1 DDSFFDLGGHSLL
14 ATRLISRIRT
24 RLGVELPLRVLFEGP
39 TVVQLAERIEA
50 DGAAARVAVSPAAR
64 PAEVPLSFAQRR
76 LWFLNRFEGSATS
89 TYNLPITLRLTG
101 TLDRDALAAALHD
114 VVARHESLRTVFPE
128 GTDGTPFQRVLDVDR
143 ATVRLDVLP
152 VTAAELPARMAEA
165 AGCGFDLTDGLPL
178 RAWLFTLDDTTHV
191 LSVVLHHIAGDGW
204 SMAPL
209 ARDLEAAYV
218 ARIAGRAPRWEPLPV
233 QYADYALWQREL
245 LGDERD
251 PDSLLN
257 RQLAYWK
264 TQLSDLPDQLTLPTD
279 RQRPA
284 VASYRGDSVTFTLDA
299 ELHARLAD
307 LARKS
312 GASVFMVM
320 RAAFAA
326 LLSRLGAGTDIP
338 IGSPMAGRTDE
349 ALDDLVGFFVNTLV
363 LRTDLSGDPTFREL
377 LDRVR
382 ETDLAA
388 HAHQDVPFE
397 HLVEVLNPVR
407 SMAAHP
413 LFQVM
418 LAFQNVEEPQLRL
431 PGLTVAPEPAAA
443 PAARFD
449 LCVYLDESRTDTG
462 AEAGLAGVLEFAT
475 DLYEWDM
482 AEELVARFERVLR
495 GVVHD
500 PDRPVAALDVLAPEE
515 RRRIV
520 EEWNSTD
527 TPVRQAPLSVLFEAQ
542 VARTPDA
549 TAVVHGDIELT
560 YAELNARANRLARLL
575 VEQGAGPE
583 RLVALALPR
592 SVDQVVAVYATVK
605 AGAAYLPVDPEYP
618 ADRIAYMLDDA
629 RPVCILTA
637 ADTMDLLPCDLPVLV
652 LDDPGLRASL
662 ADRPAT
668 DLGDADRAAP
678 LELSHPAYV
687 IYTSGSTGR
696 PKGVL
701 IPHDAIV
708 NRLAWMQAKHP
719 QRAGDRVLQKT
730 PTGFDVSVWE
740 FFWALQVGATLVVAD
755 PGGHRDPA
763 YLVEVIRAQRV
774 TTLQFVPSMLAV
786 FLAEPTASTCTTLHT
801 VILGGEATSLEL
813 AEKFRETLDSGLFN
827 LYGPTE
833 ASIDVTR
840 WVVRHE
846 PGAPS
851 VPIGAPVWNT
861 RAYVLDE
868 RLRPVPAGVPGEL
881 YVSGVQLARGYVGR
895 PGLTADRFVANPYDP
910 AGRRM
915 YRTGDLVRW
924 RADGNIEFLGRTD
937 FQVKIRGFRVELGEV
952 ESAVAAH
959 PAVAQAVVTVHTGE
973 GHDPRLVAYVVPAA
987 GTTVEPADL
996 RQFVGAR
1003 LPEYMVPA
1011 AVVVLAALPVTVN
1024 GKLDRKALPVPDF
1037 SAAPHGRAPR
1047 TAHEDVLCGLFAEVL
1062 DLDRVGPEDSFFD
1075 LGGHSLLATRL
1086 VSRVRT
1092 VLGVELPL
1100 RALFEAPSVARLA
1113 RRLADADGARV
1124 VLTRRT
1130 STADLPLSFAQ
1141 QRLWFLNRL
1150 EGAEAATYNMPI
1162 ALRLTGALD
1171 RDALAAALGDVV
1183 ARHECLRTVF
1193 PEDPDGTPRQR
1204 IVDPADAGVELP
1216 LTRVTE
1222 AVLSEALA
1230 RETARGFD
1238 VTVELPLRAQLFAID
1253 DTTHVLFVV
1262 LHHIAGDGW
1271 SMAPLARDVAEAYEA
1286 RADGRAPEWEPLP
1299 VQYADYSIWQR
1310 ELLGDGS
1317 DPTSVL
1323 GRQVAYWTHHL
1334 SGIPEQLELPADRPR
1349 PAAATH
1355 RGAHVPVHFDA
1366 RLHQDLTTLARESGA
1381 SVFMVVQAAFAA
1393 LLSRLGAGTDIP
1405 IGSPVAGRTDEALDD
1420 LVGFF
1425 VNTLVLRTDVSGAPT
1440 FRELVERVRE
1450 ADLRAYAHQD
1460 VPFEHLVDV
1469 LNPVRSLSRHPLF
1482 QVMLAFQNTSP
1493 PRLELPGLV
1502 LASEPAE
1509 LEAVK
1514 FDLSV
1519 SLNESFDAN
1528 RRPDGITGEL
1538 TYCVDLFDRDTVDGI
1553 ARRFE
1558 RLLRAF
1564 VTDPER
1570 PVTSAELLSPRE
1582 RRLVLDEWSAG
1593 ADGEPLTGPC
1603 GDLAAGAT
1611 ALHLF
1616 AEQVE
1621 RVPDAMA
1628 VECGDDAL
1636 SYAELDARAEQLARV
1651 LVARGV
1657 GPERAVA
1664 VALPRSAEFV
1674 VAMVAV
1680 WKAGAVFL
1688 PVDEEYPARRIALM
1702 CQDMRPVC
1710 AVTTAGTTA
1719 PLPSGLA
1726 RVLVDEQIAD
1736 TAGTAD
1742 LGDTGSFG
1750 PRPQNAAYVVYTSG
1764 STGQPKGVV
1773 VEHRS
1778 LTAYLGWARAAH
1790 PEASGVVAWQSPVTF
1805 DMTVASVLLP
1815 LVSGGRA
1822 RVTDLLRTPEASDPA
1837 RRRQAPTF
1845 MKATPSH
1852 VPLLL
1857 TLPDEFSPTAE
1868 LVLGGEALAGSDVTE
1883 WRRRYPQVHV
1893 VNAYGP
1899 TETTVNVT
1907 EHRVSPGEALPPSG
1921 VPIGRPQ
1928 GGTRAFVLGG
1938 GLRPVPVGVVG
1949 ELYVAGAQL
1958 ARGYAARAAVTA
1970 ERFVA
1975 CPFTAGGERMYRTG
1989 DLVKWRMDGTLAYV
2003 GRADAQ
2009 IQLRGFRIE
2018 PGEIEAALTQDPDID
2033 HATVLLR
2040 EDQPG
2045 DKRLVGYAVP
2055 APGTAPSPD
2064 AVLKSL
2070 AGRIPDQMV
2079 PAAVVVLADLPLT
2092 AHGKLDVRA
2101 LPAPDLKGLRG
2112 GAGRAPRDGREE
2124 VLCAVFAEVLSVEKV
2139 DIDDGFFDLG
2149 GHSLLATR
2157 VVSRVRTVLGVELP
2171 LRALFEAPSVARL
2184 AEWLAEA
2191 GEARVPLAPMDRPA
2205 EVPLSFAQRRMWFL
2219 NRFEGAEAAT
2229 YNMPVALRLTGELDR
2244 EALAAALR
2252 DVVVRHESLRT
2263 VFPEGADGVPFQ
2275 KIRELHEI
2283 TDGEGAW
2290 LALDV
2295 TPVTEEHLQ
2304 DLVMEQVERG
2314 FDLTVDVPL
2323 RARLFTLAEDVYV
2336 LVVVLHHIA
2345 GDGWSMA
2352 PLARDV
2358 AEAYEARAEGR
2369 APEWEPLPVHYAD
2382 YALWQ
2387 RELLG
2392 DESESHSLLASQL
2405 AYWKR
2410 QLALL
2415 PDQLELPTDRPRPA
2429 VASFRGEVVA
2439 FEVAPEIHAG
2449 LAELARESG
2458 ASVFMVVRAAF
2469 AALLSRMGAGA
2480 DIPIGTPI
2488 AGRTDEALD
2497 DLVGFFVNT
2506 LVLRTD
2512 LSGDPTFRELV
2523 ERVRETDLAAYAH
2536 QDVPFEHL
2544 VEVLNPE
2551 RSMSRHPLFQV
2562 MLAFQNNEQAV
2573 LELPRLTL
2581 TGELAETASS
2591 KFDLLLRITEREA
2604 NAGGMDCLLEF
2615 STDLFDRGTVEGL
2628 VERFGRVLA
2637 GVVADVNVRVS
2648 GLEVLSDVERRELLE
2663 VRNATG
2669 VEVAWVSLPAGFEAQ
2684 VARTPEATAVVFEG
2698 VELSYAEVNA
2708 RANRLARLLV
2718 ERGAGPERVVALML
2732 PRSEWLP
2739 VALLA
2744 VVKSGAAYVP
2754 VDPAY
2759 PAERIDYMLQDADP
2773 VCVLGPEETLARLP
2787 DELSG
2792 RGVEVTGEAV
2802 SGYADA
2808 DLSDAERGGVPLRPE
2823 HPVYVMYT
2831 SGSTGRPKGVVFP
2844 AGAMVNLLAWHGEVL
2859 SGGVGKRTGQFAA
2872 LGFDAAAHEMFSAL
2886 WSGKTLVVPRD
2897 ETRRGAAELVRWF
2910 AQHEVGE
2917 LFAPMPM
2924 VEAVAEAAAELGLSL
2939 PELTDVAQA
2948 GEALALHGPVREFF
2962 ASVPGRRLHNYYGP
2976 TETHVVTALPL
2987 GGDPAEW
2994 PVLPSIGTPVANSR
3008 VYVLD
3013 EWLRPVPVGVA
3024 GELYLAGAQLARGYL
3039 NRPGLTAER
3048 FTVDPFAGPGER
3060 MYRSGDLARWRADGT
3075 VEFLGRADF
3084 QVKIR
3089 GFRVELGEVEA
3100 VVASHP
3106 DVAQVVVVAREDQPG
3121 GKRLVA
3127 YVVPSNTDSTEQVR
3141 DTELVNREMRRYV
3154 GERLPEFMVPAA
3166 VVVLD
3171 ALPLTANGKL
3181 DRRALPAPDYATV
3194 AAFRAPR
3201 TERER
3206 ALCEIFTE
3214 VLGVERVGIDDSFF
3228 ELGGH
3233 SLLATRLV
3241 SRIRTRLGAEL
3252 PLRAVFEAPNVAT
3265 LTEQLGTAQK
3275 SQRPALRRMPRPKE
3289 N

>member
-1 DDSFFDLGGHSLL
+1 VEFLGRADFQVKIRGFRVELGEVEAVIASHPAVAQVAVIAREDQPGGKRLIAYVTPRQGETADPTDLRRFLSNSLPDFMVPAAVVVLDALPLTANGKLDRRALPAPDYATATAFRAPRTAREHALCEIFAEVLGVEKVGIDDSFFDLGGHSLL
-14 ATRLISRIRT
+14 ATRLISRIRI
-24 RLGVELPLRVLFEGP
+24 RLGAELPLRALFEGP
-39 TVVQLAERIEA
+39 TVVQLAERVEA
-50 DGAAARVAVSPAAR
+50 DGAAARVAVLPASR
-64 PAEVPLSFAQRR
+64 PAEIPLSFAQRR
-76 LWFLNRFEGSATS
+76 LWFLNRFEGSASS

-101 TLDRDALAAALHD
+101 TVDRDALAAALHD

-128 GTDGTPFQRVLDVDR
+128 SPDGTPFQRILHSEEIS
-143 ATVRLDVLP
+143 VRLDVLP
-152 VTAAELPARMAEA
+152 VTADELPARIAEA
-165 AGCGFDLTDGLPL
+165 AGCGFDLTEGLPL
-178 RAWLFTLDDTTHV
+178 RAWLFTLDDTTQV

-209 ARDLEAAYV
+209 ARDLEAAYTS
-218 ARIAGRAPRWEPLPV
+218 RTAGRAPEWNPLPV
-233 QYADYALWQREL
+233 QYADYALWQRDL
-245 LGDERD
+245 LGDEND
-251 PDSLLN
+251 PDSLLR
-257 RQLAYWK
+257 RQLTYWK
-264 TQLSDLPDQLTLPTD
+264 TQLNDLPDQLTLPTD
-279 RQRPA
+279 RPRPVA
-284 VASYRGDSVTFTLDA
+284 ASYRGDSVSFTVDA
-299 ELHARLAD
+299 ELHARLAE
-307 LARKS
+307 LARES
-312 GASVFMVM
+312 GASVFMVV
-320 RAAFAA
+320 RAALAS

-363 LRTDLSGDPTFREL
+363 LRTDLSGAPTFREL
-377 LDRVR
+377 LHRVR

-431 PGLTVAPEPAAA
+431 PGLIISPEPSAA

-462 AEAGLAGVLEFAT
+462 EEGGLAGVLEFAT
-475 DLYEWDM
+475 DLYDRDT
-482 AEELVARFERVLR
+482 AEELVARFDRVLR
-495 GVVHD
+495 GVVRD
-500 PDRPVAALDVLAPEE
+500 PDLPVAALDILAPQE
-515 RRRIV
+515 RQRIV

-527 TPVRQAPLSVLFEAQ
+527 TPVRQAPLPVLFEAQ
-542 VARTPDA
+542 VALTPDA
-549 TAVVHGDIELT
+549 TAVVHGDVELT

-629 RPVCILTA
+629 RPVCVLTST
-637 ADTMDLLPCDLPVLV
+637 DTVDQLPSGLPALV
-652 LDDPGLRASL
+652 LDDPGFRESL
-662 ADRPAT
+662 ASRPAT
-668 DLGDADRAAP
+668 DLSNADRTAP
-678 LELSHPAYV
+678 LGLSHPAYV

-701 IPHDAIV
+701 ITHDAIV

-719 QRAGDRVLQKT
+719 QRAGDRILQKT

-763 YLVEVIRAQRV
+763 YLVNVIRAQRV

-846 PGAPS
+846 PGALS

-861 RAYVLDE
+861 RVYVLDE
-868 RLRPVPAGVPGEL
+868 RLRPVPANVPGEL
-881 YVSGVQLARGYVGR
+881 YLSGVQLARGYVGR

-910 AGRRM
+910 DGRRM

-959 PAVAQAVVTVHTGE
+959 PAVTQAVVTVSTGR
-973 GHDPRLVAYVVPAA
+973 GRDPRLIAYVVPAA

-1011 AVVVLAALPVTVN
+1011 AIVVLAALPVTVN

-1113 RRLADADGARV
+1113 RRLAEADGART
-1124 VLTRRT
+1124 VLTRRNR
-1130 STADLPLSFAQ
+1130 TADLPLSFAQ

-1183 ARHECLRTVF
+1183 TRHESLRTVF

-1204 IVDPADAGVELP
+1204 IIDPADADVQLP
-1216 LTRVTE
+1216 LTRITE
-1222 AVLSEALA
+1222 ALLPEALA

-1238 VTVELPLRAQLFAID
+1238 VTTELPLRAALFTLN
-1253 DTTHVLFVV
+1253 DTAHVLFVV

-1286 RADGRAPEWEPLP
+1286 RAASHAPEWEPLP

-1323 GRQVAYWTHHL
+1323 GRQVAYWKHHL

-1349 PAAATH
+1349 PASATH
-1355 RGAHVPVHFDA
+1355 HGAHVPIHFDA
-1366 RLHQDLTTLARESGA
+1366 RLHQDLTAFARETGA

-1440 FRELVERVRE
+1440 FRELVGRVRE
-1450 ADLRAYAHQD
+1450 TDLRAYAHQD

-1519 SLNESFDAN
+1519 SLNETFDAN
-1528 RRPDGITGEL
+1528 RRPDGIIGEL
-1538 TYCVDLFDRDTVDGI
+1538 TYSVALFGHDTADSI

-1558 RLLRAF
+1558 RLLRAC

-1582 RRLVLDEWSAG
+1582 RRLVLDDWSAG
-1593 ADGEPLTGPC
+1593 AGGGSLTGRRS
-1603 GDLAAGAT
+1603 DLAATAT
-1611 ALHLF
+1611 ALDLF
-1616 AEQVE
+1616 AEQVT
-1621 RVPDAMA
+1621 RVPHAVA

-1636 SYAELDARAEQLARV
+1636 SYAELDARAERLARV
-1651 LVARGV
+1651 LVTRGA
-1657 GPERAVA
+1657 GPERAVV

-1688 PVDEEYPARRIALM
+1688 PVDEEYPAQRVALM
-1702 CQDMRPVC
+1702 CQDTQPVC
-1710 AVTTAGTTA
+1710 AVTTARTTA
-1719 PLPSGLA
+1719 SLPGGLP
-1726 RVLVDEQIAD
+1726 RVLVDAR
-1736 TAGTAD
+1736 TAD
-1742 LGDTGSFG
+1742 AAGLGDAITFG
-1750 PRPQNAAYVVYTSG
+1750 PRPHNAAYVVYTSG
-1764 STGQPKGVV
+1764 STGRPKGVV

-1778 LTAYLGWARAAH
+1778 LKAYLDWARAAH
-1790 PEASGVVAWQSPVTF
+1790 PDASGVTAWQSPVTF

-1822 RVTDLLRTPEASDPA
+1822 RVTDLLRTPEAPELVW
-1837 RRRQAPTF
+1837 RRQAPTF

-1857 TLPDEFSPTAE
+1857 TLPGEFSPTAE
-1868 LVLGGEALAGSDVTE
+1868 LVLGGETLAGSDVKE
-1883 WRRRYPQVHV
+1883 WRRRNPQAHV

-1899 TETTVNVT
+1899 TEVTVNVT
-1907 EHRVSPGEALPPSG
+1907 EHHIGPGETLPPSG

-1928 GGTRAFVLGG
+1928 GGNRVFVLDS
-1938 GLRPVPVGVVG
+1938 GLSPLPVGVAG
-1949 ELYVAGAQL
+1949 ELYVAGPQV
-1958 ARGYAARAAVTA
+1958 ARGYAARAAATA

-1975 CPFTAGGERMYRTG
+1975 CPLTAEGERMYRTG
-1989 DLVKWRMDGTLAYV
+1989 DLVKWRTDGTLAYV

-2009 IQLRGFRIE
+2009 IQLRGFRVE

-2033 HATVLLR
+2033 RATVLLR

-2045 DKRLVGYAVP
+2045 DKRLVAYAV
-2055 APGTAPSPD
+2055 ATPGAAPSPD
-2064 AVLKSL
+2064 AVLQSL
-2070 AGRIPDQMV
+2070 AGRLPSHMI
-2079 PAAVVVLADLPLT
+2079 PAAIVFLAGLPLT

-2101 LPAPDLKGLRG
+2101 LPAPELTGSRD
-2112 GAGRAPRDGREE
+2112 GAGHAPRDAREE
-2124 VLCAVFAEVLSVEKV
+2124 VLCAVFAEVLGVERV
-2139 DIDDGFFDLG
+2139 GIDDGFFDLG

-2157 VVSRVRTVLGVELP
+2157 LVSRVRTVLGVELP
-2171 LRALFEAPSVARL
+2171 LRALFEAPTVARL
-2184 AEWLAEA
+2184 AEWLTEA
-2191 GEARVPLAPMDRPA
+2191 DDARAPLAPTDRPA
-2205 EVPLSFAQRRMWFL
+2205 KVPLSFAQRRMWFL

-2229 YNMPVALRLTGELDR
+2229 YNMPIALRLTGDLDHK
-2244 EALAAALR
+2244 ALAAALQ
-2252 DVVVRHESLRT
+2252 DVVLRHESLRT
-2263 VFPEGADGVPFQ
+2263 VFPEDADGVPFQ
-2275 KIRELHEI
+2275 MVRELHEI
-2283 TDGEGAW
+2283 TDNEGRW
-2290 LALDV
+2290 PALDV
-2295 TPVTEEHLQ
+2295 TPATEEHLP
-2304 DLVMEQVERG
+2304 DLVMEQVQRG
-2314 FDLTVDVPL
+2314 FDLAHDVPL
-2323 RARLFTLAEDVYV
+2323 RARLFTVADDVHV
-2336 LVVVLHHIA
+2336 LVVVMHHIA
-2345 GDGWSMA
+2345 GDGWSMV

-2358 AEAYEARAEGR
+2358 ALAYEARAAGR
-2369 APEWEPLPVHYAD
+2369 APEWEPLPVQYAD

-2387 RELLG
+2387 QDVLG
-2392 DESESHSLLASQL
+2392 DESDPDSLLT
-2405 AYWKR
+2405 R
-2410 QLALL
+2410 QL
-2415 PDQLELPTDRPRPA
+2415 T
-2429 VASFRGEVVA
+2429 
-2439 FEVAPEIHAG
+2439 
-2449 LAELARESG
+2449 
-2458 ASVFMVVRAAF
+2458 
-2469 AALLSRMGAGA
+2469 
-2480 DIPIGTPI
+2480 
-2488 AGRTDEALD
+2488 
-2497 DLVGFFVNT
+2497 
-2506 LVLRTD
+2506 
-2512 LSGDPTFRELV
+2512 
-2523 ERVRETDLAAYAH
+2523 Y
-2536 QDVPFEHL
+2536 
-2544 VEVLNPE
+2544 
-2551 RSMSRHPLFQV
+2551 
-2562 MLAFQNNEQAV
+2562 
-2573 LELPRLTL
+2573 
-2581 TGELAETASS
+2581 
-2591 KFDLLLRITEREA
+2591 
-2604 NAGGMDCLLEF
+2604 
-2615 STDLFDRGTVEGL
+2615 
-2628 VERFGRVLA
+2628 
-2637 GVVADVNVRVS
+2637 
-2648 GLEVLSDVERRELLE
+2648 
-2663 VRNATG
+2663 
-2669 VEVAWVSLPAGFEAQ
+2669 
-2684 VARTPEATAVVFEG
+2684 
-2698 VELSYAEVNA
+2698 
-2708 RANRLARLLV
+2708 
-2718 ERGAGPERVVALML
+2718 
-2732 PRSEWLP
+2732 
-2739 VALLA
+2739 
-2744 VVKSGAAYVP
+2744 
-2754 VDPAY
+2754 
-2759 PAERIDYMLQDADP
+2759 
-2773 VCVLGPEETLARLP
+2773 
-2787 DELSG
+2787 
-2792 RGVEVTGEAV
+2792 
-2802 SGYADA
+2802 
-2808 DLSDAERGGVPLRPE
+2808 
-2823 HPVYVMYT
+2823 
-2831 SGSTGRPKGVVFP
+2831 
-2844 AGAMVNLLAWHGEVL
+2844 
-2859 SGGVGKRTGQFAA
+2859 
-2872 LGFDAAAHEMFSAL
+2872 
-2886 WSGKTLVVPRD
+2886 
-2897 ETRRGAAELVRWF
+2897 
-2910 AQHEVGE
+2910 
-2917 LFAPMPM
+2917 
-2924 VEAVAEAAAELGLSL
+2924 
-2939 PELTDVAQA
+2939 
-2948 GEALALHGPVREFF
+2948 
-2962 ASVPGRRLHNYYGP
+2962 
-2976 TETHVVTALPL
+2976 
-2987 GGDPAEW
+2987 
-2994 PVLPSIGTPVANSR
+2994 
-3008 VYVLD
+3008 
-3013 EWLRPVPVGVA
+3013 
-3024 GELYLAGAQLARGYL
+3024 
-3039 NRPGLTAER
+3039 
-3048 FTVDPFAGPGER
+3048 
-3060 MYRSGDLARWRADGT
+3060 
-3075 VEFLGRADF
+3075 
-3084 QVKIR
+3084 
-3089 GFRVELGEVEA
+3089 
-3100 VVASHP
+3100 
-3106 DVAQVVVVAREDQPG
+3106 
-3121 GKRLVA
+3121 
-3127 YVVPSNTDSTEQVR
+3127 
-3141 DTELVNREMRRYV
+3141 
-3154 GERLPEFMVPAA
+3154 
-3166 VVVLD
+3166 
-3171 ALPLTANGKL
+3171 
-3181 DRRALPAPDYATV
+3181 
-3194 AAFRAPR
+3194 
-3201 TERER
+3201 
-3206 ALCEIFTE
+3206 
-3214 VLGVERVGIDDSFF
+3214 
-3228 ELGGH
+3228 
-3233 SLLATRLV
+3233 
-3241 SRIRTRLGAEL
+3241 
-3252 PLRAVFEAPNVAT
+3252 
-3265 LTEQLGTAQK
+3265 
-3275 SQRPALRRMPRPKE
+3275 
-3289 N
+3289 

>member
-1 DDSFFDLGGHSLL
+1 FDLGGHSLL

-24 RLGVELPLRVLFEGP
+24 RLGVELSLRALFEGP
-39 TVVQLAERIEA
+39 TVVQLAERVEA
-50 DGAAARVAVSPAAR
+50 DGASARVAVSPADR

-128 GTDGTPFQRVLDVDR
+128 GPGGTPYQRILDADR
-143 ATVRLDVLP
+143 VAVRLDAVA
-152 VTAAELPARMAEA
+152 VTAAELPARVAEA
-165 AGCGFDLTDGLPL
+165 AGCGFDLTDELPL
-178 RAWLFTLDDTTHV
+178 RAWLFTLEDAMPGDAKPSGTEPDDTTHV

-209 ARDLEAAYV
+209 ARDLEAAYE
-218 ARIAGRAPRWEPLPV
+218 ARTAGRAPEWEPLPV
-233 QYADYALWQREL
+233 QYADYALWQRDL
-245 LGDERD
+245 LGDEGD
-251 PDSLLN
+251 PDSLLG
-257 RQLAYWK
+257 RQLDYWK
-264 TQLSDLPDQLTLPTD
+264 KQLDNLPDQLALLTD

-284 VASYRGDSVTFTLDA
+284 AASYCGDSVTFALDA
-299 ELHARLAD
+299 ELHGRLAG
-307 LARKS
+307 LARES
-312 GASVFMVM
+312 GASVFMVV
-320 RAAFAA
+320 RAAFAV

-363 LRTDLSGDPTFREL
+363 LRTDLSGAPTFHEL

-407 SMAAHP
+407 SLAAHP

-418 LAFQNVEEPQLRL
+418 LAFQNVEEPRLRL
-431 PGLTVAPEPAAA
+431 PGLTVVPEPAAA
-443 PAARFD
+443 AAARFD
-449 LCVYLDESRTDTG
+449 LCVYLDETRTDTG

-475 DLYEWDM
+475 DLYDRDT

-495 GVVHD
+495 GVVRD

-527 TPVRQAPLSVLFEAQ
+527 TPVRQEPLPALFEAQ

-549 TAVVHGDIELT
+549 TAVVHGDVELT

-575 VEQGAGPE
+575 VERGAGPE

-592 SVDQVVAVYATVK
+592 SVDQVVAVYAIVK

-629 RPVCILTA
+629 RPVCVLTS
-637 ADTMDLLPCDLPVLV
+637 ADTVDLLPGGLPALV
-652 LDDPGLRASL
+652 LDDPGLQAEL
-662 ADRPAT
+662 AERPAT

-678 LELSHPAYV
+678 LGLSHPAYV

-719 QRAGDRVLQKT
+719 QGAGDRILQKT

-740 FFWALQVGATLVVAD
+740 FFWSLQVGATLVVAD

-763 YLVEVIRAQRV
+763 YLVEVIRAHRV

-868 RLRPVPAGVPGEL
+868 LLRPVPAGVPGEL

-895 PGLTADRFVANPYDP
+895 PSLTADRFVANPYDP

-973 GHDPRLVAYVVPAA
+973 RRDPRLVAYVVPAA
-987 GTTVEPADL
+987 GTAVEPADL

-1037 SAAPHGRAPR
+1037 SAAPQGRAPR

-1062 DLDRVGPEDSFFD
+1062 DLDRVGPEDGFFD

-1113 RRLADADGARV
+1113 RRLADADGARA

-1130 STADLPLSFAQ
+1130 RTADLPLSFAQ
-1141 QRLWFLNRL
+1141 RRLWFLNRL

-1162 ALRLTGALD
+1162 ALRLTGDLD
-1171 RDALAAALGDVV
+1171 RDALAAALSDVV
-1183 ARHECLRTVF
+1183 ARHESLRTVF
-1193 PEDPDGTPRQR
+1193 PEGPEGTPRQR
-1204 IVDPADAGVELP
+1204 IVDPADARVELL

-1222 AVLSEALA
+1222 AVLAEALS

-1238 VTVELPLRAQLFAID
+1238 VTCELPLRAQLFTLT

-1286 RADGRAPEWEPLP
+1286 RADGRAPAWEPLP

-1323 GRQVAYWTHHL
+1323 GRQVAYWTRHL
-1334 SGIPEQLELPADRPR
+1334 SGLPEQLELPADRPR

-1366 RLHQDLTTLARESGA
+1366 RLHQDLTTLARETGA

-1425 VNTLVLRTDVSGAPT
+1425 VNTLVLRTDVSGTPT

-1450 ADLRAYAHQD
+1450 SDLRAYAHQD

-1469 LNPVRSLSRHPLF
+1469 LNPARSLSRHPLF

-1502 LASEPAE
+1502 LTGEPAE
-1509 LEAVK
+1509 LAAVK

-1519 SLNESFDAN
+1519 SLNESFDAH
-1528 RRPDGITGEL
+1528 RSPDGITGEL
-1538 TYCVDLFDRDTVDGI
+1538 TYSVDLFDRDTADGI

-1558 RLLRAF
+1558 RLMRAF

-1593 ADGEPLTGPC
+1593 ADGVSPARVQGGIPA
-1603 GDLAAGAT
+1603 DVT
-1611 ALHLF
+1611 ALDLF
-1616 AEQVE
+1616 AEQVAQ
-1621 RVPDAMA
+1621 VPDAVA
-1628 VECGDDAL
+1628 VECGDSAL
-1636 SYAELDARAEQLARV
+1636 SYAELDARAERLARV
-1651 LVARGV
+1651 LVARGA

-1664 VALPRSAEFV
+1664 VTLPRSAEFV

-1688 PVDEEYPARRIALM
+1688 PVDEEYPAPRIALM

-1710 AVTTAGTTA
+1710 AVTAAGTRA
-1719 PLPSGLA
+1719 ALPNGLA
-1726 RVLVDEQIAD
+1726 RVLVDERPAD
-1736 TAGTAD
+1736 AAD
-1742 LGDTGSFG
+1742 LGDTGGVG

-1764 STGQPKGVV
+1764 STGRPKGVV

-1778 LTAYLGWARAAH
+1778 LAAYLGWSRAAH

-1822 RVTDLLRTPEASDPA
+1822 RVTDLLRTPEALPRTAQVLPSASEAPA
-1837 RRRQAPTF
+1837 PASRHQPSSF

-1857 TLPDEFSPTAE
+1857 TLPDDLSPTAE
-1868 LVLGGEALAGSDVTE
+1868 LVLGGEALTGSDVTE
-1883 WRRRYPQVHV
+1883 WRRRHPQAHV

-1907 EHRVSPGEALPPSG
+1907 EHRVAPGETLPPAA

-1928 GGTRAFVLGG
+1928 GGTRTFVLDG

-1949 ELYVAGAQL
+1949 ELYVSGAQL
-1958 ARGYAARAAVTA
+1958 ARGYAERSAVTA

-1975 CPFTAGGERMYRTG
+1975 CPFTADGARMYRTG
-1989 DLVKWRMDGTLAYV
+1989 DLVKWRTDGSLAYV

-2033 HATVLLR
+2033 RATVLLR
-2040 EDQPG
+2040 DDQPG
-2045 DKRLVGYAVP
+2045 DKRLVAYAVP
-2055 APGTAPSPD
+2055 APGTAPAPD

-2070 AGRIPDQMV
+2070 TGRLPDHMV
-2079 PAAVVVLADLPLT
+2079 PAALVILADLPLT
-2092 AHGKLDVRA
+2092 AHGKLDARA
-2101 LPAPDLKGLRG
+2101 LPAPDLKGSRA

-2124 VLCAVFAEVLSVEKV
+2124 VLCAVFAEVLGV
-2139 DIDDGFFDLG
+2139 DRVGIDDSFFDLG

-2157 VVSRVRTVLGVELP
+2157 LVSRVRTVLGVELP

-2191 GEARVPLAPMDRPA
+2191 GDARAPLVHMDRPA

-2219 NRFEGAEAAT
+2219 NRFEGAETAT
-2229 YNMPVALRLTGELDR
+2229 YNMPVALRLTGDLDR
-2244 EALAAALR
+2244 GALVTAMH
-2252 DVVVRHESLRT
+2252 DVITRHESLRT
-2263 VFPEGADGVPFQ
+2263 VFPHGADGVPFQ
-2275 KIRELHEI
+2275 KVLALHEI
-2283 TDGEGAW
+2283 ADADDAW
-2290 LALDV
+2290 LSLEA
-2295 TPVTEEHLQ
+2295 TPATDEELP
-2304 DLVMEQVERG
+2304 DLVRKQVERG

-2323 RARLFTLAEDVYV
+2323 RARLFALAEDVHV

-2358 AEAYEARAEGR
+2358 ALAYEARTTGR
-2369 APEWEPLPVHYAD
+2369 APGWEPLPVQYAD

-2392 DESESHSLLASQL
+2392 DESAPDSLLS
-2405 AYWKR
+2405 R
-2410 QLALL
+2410 QLTYWRRQLGDL

-2429 VASFRGEVVA
+2429 VATFRGEEVA
-2439 FEVAPEIHAG
+2439 FEVAPEIHMG
-2449 LAELARESG
+2449 LAQLARESG

-2469 AALLSRMGAGA
+2469 AALLSRMGAGV

-2497 DLVGFFVNT
+2497 DLV
-2506 LVLRTD
+2506 
-2512 LSGDPTFRELV
+2512 
-2523 ERVRETDLAAYAH
+2523 
-2536 QDVPFEHL
+2536 
-2544 VEVLNPE
+2544 
-2551 RSMSRHPLFQV
+2551 
-2562 MLAFQNNEQAV
+2562 
-2573 LELPRLTL
+2573 
-2581 TGELAETASS
+2581 
-2591 KFDLLLRITEREA
+2591 
-2604 NAGGMDCLLEF
+2604 
-2615 STDLFDRGTVEGL
+2615 
-2628 VERFGRVLA
+2628 
-2637 GVVADVNVRVS
+2637 
-2648 GLEVLSDVERRELLE
+2648 
-2663 VRNATG
+2663 
-2669 VEVAWVSLPAGFEAQ
+2669 
-2684 VARTPEATAVVFEG
+2684 
-2698 VELSYAEVNA
+2698 
-2708 RANRLARLLV
+2708 
-2718 ERGAGPERVVALML
+2718 
-2732 PRSEWLP
+2732 
-2739 VALLA
+2739 
-2744 VVKSGAAYVP
+2744 
-2754 VDPAY
+2754 
-2759 PAERIDYMLQDADP
+2759 
-2773 VCVLGPEETLARLP
+2773 
-2787 DELSG
+2787 
-2792 RGVEVTGEAV
+2792 
-2802 SGYADA
+2802 
-2808 DLSDAERGGVPLRPE
+2808 
-2823 HPVYVMYT
+2823 
-2831 SGSTGRPKGVVFP
+2831 
-2844 AGAMVNLLAWHGEVL
+2844 
-2859 SGGVGKRTGQFAA
+2859 
-2872 LGFDAAAHEMFSAL
+2872 
-2886 WSGKTLVVPRD
+2886 
-2897 ETRRGAAELVRWF
+2897 
-2910 AQHEVGE
+2910 
-2917 LFAPMPM
+2917 
-2924 VEAVAEAAAELGLSL
+2924 
-2939 PELTDVAQA
+2939 
-2948 GEALALHGPVREFF
+2948 
-2962 ASVPGRRLHNYYGP
+2962 
-2976 TETHVVTALPL
+2976 
-2987 GGDPAEW
+2987 
-2994 PVLPSIGTPVANSR
+2994 
-3008 VYVLD
+3008 
-3013 EWLRPVPVGVA
+3013 
-3024 GELYLAGAQLARGYL
+3024 
-3039 NRPGLTAER
+3039 
-3048 FTVDPFAGPGER
+3048 
-3060 MYRSGDLARWRADGT
+3060 
-3075 VEFLGRADF
+3075 
-3084 QVKIR
+3084 
-3089 GFRVELGEVEA
+3089 
-3100 VVASHP
+3100 
-3106 DVAQVVVVAREDQPG
+3106 
-3121 GKRLVA
+3121 
-3127 YVVPSNTDSTEQVR
+3127 
-3141 DTELVNREMRRYV
+3141 
-3154 GERLPEFMVPAA
+3154 
-3166 VVVLD
+3166 
-3171 ALPLTANGKL
+3171 
-3181 DRRALPAPDYATV
+3181 
-3194 AAFRAPR
+3194 
-3201 TERER
+3201 
-3206 ALCEIFTE
+3206 
-3214 VLGVERVGIDDSFF
+3214 
-3228 ELGGH
+3228 
-3233 SLLATRLV
+3233 
-3241 SRIRTRLGAEL
+3241 
-3252 PLRAVFEAPNVAT
+3252 
-3265 LTEQLGTAQK
+3265 
-3275 SQRPALRRMPRPKE
+3275 
-3289 N
+3289 

>member
-1 DDSFFDLGGHSLL
+1 SFFDLGGHSLL

-24 RLGVELPLRVLFEGP
+24 RLGVELPLRALFEGP
-39 TVVQLAERIEA
+39 TVVQLAEWVEA
-50 DGAAARVAVSPAAR
+50 DGALARVAVSPAAR

-101 TLDRDALAAALHD
+101 TLDRDALGAALHD

-128 GTDGTPFQRVLDVDR
+128 GPDGNPYQRVLDADR
-143 ATVRLDVLP
+143 ATVRLDVVP
-152 VTAAELPARMAEA
+152 VTAAELPARVAEA

-178 RAWLFTLDDTTHV
+178 RAWLFTLDDTTQV

-209 ARDLEAAYV
+209 ARDLEAAYE
-218 ARIAGRAPRWEPLPV
+218 ARTAGRAPEWSPLPV
-233 QYADYALWQREL
+233 QYADYALWQRRL
-245 LGDERD
+245 LGDEND
-251 PDSLLN
+251 PDSLLS

-264 TQLSDLPDQLTLPTD
+264 TQLDDLPDQLALPTD
-279 RQRPA
+279 RPRPA

-299 ELHARLAD
+299 ELHARLAE
-307 LARKS
+307 LARES
-312 GASVFMVM
+312 GASVFMVV

-363 LRTDLSGDPTFREL
+363 LRTDVSGAPTFREL
-377 LDRVR
+377 LYRVR

-418 LAFQNVEEPQLRL
+418 LAFQNVEEPRLRL
-431 PGLTVAPEPAAA
+431 RGLTVAAEPAAA

-462 AEAGLAGVLEFAT
+462 GEAGLAGVLEFAT
-475 DLYEWDM
+475 DLYDRGT
-482 AEELVARFERVLR
+482 AAELVARFERILR
-495 GVVHD
+495 GVVRD
-500 PDRPVAALDVLAPEE
+500 PDRPVAALDVLSPEE

-527 TPVRQAPLSVLFEAQ
+527 TPVRQAPLPVLFEAQ

-549 TAVVHGDIELT
+549 TAVVHGDVELT
-560 YAELNARANRLARLL
+560 YAELNARSNRLARLL
-575 VEQGAGPE
+575 VERGAGPE
-583 RLVALALPR
+583 TLVALALPR

-629 RPVCILTA
+629 RPVCVLTS
-637 ADTMDLLPCDLPVLV
+637 ADTMDLLPGDLPALV
-652 LDDPGLRASL
+652 LDDPGLQQAL
-662 ADRPAT
+662 ADRPDT

-678 LELSHPAYV
+678 LRLSHPAYV

-719 QRAGDRVLQKT
+719 QQAGDRILQKT

-755 PGGHRDPA
+755 PGGHRDPV

-840 WVVRHE
+840 WVVQHE
-846 PGAPS
+846 PGASS

-895 PGLTADRFVANPYDP
+895 PDLTADRFVANPYDP
-910 AGRRM
+910 TGRRM

-959 PAVAQAVVTVHTGE
+959 SAVAQAVVTVHSGE
-973 GHDPRLVAYVVPAA
+973 GRDLRLVAYVVPAA
-987 GTTVEPADL
+987 GSTVEPSDL

-1011 AVVVLAALPVTVN
+1011 AVVVLGALPVTVN

-1037 SAAPHGRAPR
+1037 SAAPHSRAPR

-1062 DLDRVGPEDSFFD
+1062 DLDRVGPEDNFFD

-1113 RRLADADGARV
+1113 RRLADADGARA

-1130 STADLPLSFAQ
+1130 LAADLPLSFAQ
-1141 QRLWFLNRL
+1141 RRMWFLNRL
-1150 EGAEAATYNMPI
+1150 EGPEAATYNMPI

-1171 RDALAAALGDVV
+1171 REALAAALGDVV
-1183 ARHECLRTVF
+1183 ARHESLRTVF
-1193 PEDPDGTPRQR
+1193 PEGPDGTPRQR
-1204 IVDPADAGVELP
+1204 IVDPADARVELP

-1238 VTVELPLRAQLFAID
+1238 VTRELPLRAKLFTLNEA
-1253 DTTHVLFVV
+1253 THVLFVV
-1262 LHHIAGDGW
+1262 MHHIAGDGW

-1299 VQYADYSIWQR
+1299 VQYADYAIWQR

-1334 SGIPEQLELPADRPR
+1334 SGLPEQLELPADRPR

-1366 RLHQDLTTLARESGA
+1366 RLHQDLTALARETGA

-1440 FRELVERVRE
+1440 FRELIERVRE
-1450 ADLRAYAHQD
+1450 SDLRAYAHQD

-1502 LASEPAE
+1502 LAGEPAE

-1528 RRPDGITGEL
+1528 RHPDGINGEL
-1538 TYCVDLFDRDTVDGI
+1538 TYSVDLFDHGTADSI

-1558 RLLRAF
+1558 RLLREF
-1564 VTDPER
+1564 VTNPQRE
-1570 PVTSAELLSPRE
+1570 VTAAELLSPRE

-1593 ADGEPLTGPC
+1593 AGGESLLSSC
-1603 GDLAAGAT
+1603 GESPADAT
-1611 ALHLF
+1611 ALDLF

-1621 RVPDAMA
+1621 RVPHAAA

-1636 SYAELDARAEQLARV
+1636 SYAELDARAERLARI
-1651 LVARGV
+1651 LVAQGA
-1657 GPERAVA
+1657 GAERAVA
-1664 VALPRSAEFV
+1664 VALPRSVEFV
-1674 VAMVAV
+1674 VAIVAV
-1680 WKAGAVFL
+1680 WKAGAAFL
-1688 PVDEEYPARRIALM
+1688 PVDEEYPARRVDLM

-1710 AVTTAGTTA
+1710 AVTTAVTTA
-1719 PLPSGLA
+1719 SLPSGLP
-1726 RVLVDEQIAD
+1726 RVLVDEP
-1736 TAGTAD
+1736 TAGP
-1742 LGDTGSFG
+1742 GDTDGVG
-1750 PRPQNAAYVVYTSG
+1750 PRPQNAAYIVYTSG
-1764 STGQPKGVV
+1764 STGRPKGVV

-1778 LTAYLGWARAAH
+1778 LSAYLKWARAAH

-1822 RVTDLLRTPEASDPA
+1822 RVTDLLRTPDYPDQTW
-1837 RRRQAPTF
+1837 RRQAPTF

-1857 TLPDEFSPTAE
+1857 TLPDEFSPTGE
-1868 LVLGGEALAGSDVTE
+1868 LVLGGEALAGSDVAE
-1883 WRRRYPQVHV
+1883 WRRRHPQAHV

-1907 EHRVSPGEALPPSG
+1907 EHRVGPGEALPPTG

-1928 GGTRAFVLGG
+1928 GGTRAFVLDGS
-1938 GLRPVPVGVVG
+1938 LRPVPVGVVG
-1949 ELYVAGAQL
+1949 ELYVAGRQL

-1975 CPFTAGGERMYRTG
+1975 SPFPPGGERMYRTG
-1989 DLVKWRMDGTLAYV
+1989 DLVKWRLDGTLAYV

-2018 PGEIEAALTQDPDID
+2018 PGEIEAALTQEPGIER
-2033 HATVLLR
+2033 ATVLLR

-2045 DKRLVGYAVP
+2045 DKRLVAYAVL
-2055 APGTAPSPD
+2055 APGTALAPD

-2070 AGRIPDQMV
+2070 AGRLPDHMV

-2101 LPAPDLKGLRG
+2101 LPAPDLKASRG

-2124 VLCAVFAEVLSVEKV
+2124 VLCVVFAEVLGVGKV
-2139 DIDDGFFDLG
+2139 GPEDNFFDLG

-2157 VVSRVRTVLGVELP
+2157 LVSRVRTVLGVELP

-2191 GEARVPLAPMDRPA
+2191 GDARAALVPNARPA

-2219 NRFEGAEAAT
+2219 NRFEGTGAAT
-2229 YNMPVALRLTGELDR
+2229 YNMPVALRLTGHLNR

-2275 KIRELHEI
+2275 QVRELHEI
-2283 TDGEGAW
+2283 ADGEGIW
-2290 LALDV
+2290 PSLDV
-2295 TPVTEEHLQ
+2295 AEATEEELP
-2304 DLVMEQVERG
+2304 DLVVAQVQRG
-2314 FDLTVDVPL
+2314 FDLKADIPL
-2323 RARLFTLAEDVYV
+2323 RARLFALAEDMHV

-2345 GDGWSMA
+2345 GDGWSMV

-2358 AEAYEARAEGR
+2358 AEAYEARTAGR
-2369 APEWEPLPVHYAD
+2369 APEWEPLPVQYAD
-2382 YALWQ
+2382 YAIWQ

-2392 DESESHSLLASQL
+2392 DESEPDSLLARQL
-2405 AYWKR
+2405 AYWKT
-2410 QLALL
+2410 QLDDL

-2429 VASFRGEVVA
+2429 VSSFQGEQVA
-2439 FEVAPEIHAG
+2439 FEVAPEVHAG
-2449 LAELARESG
+2449 LAELAGASG

-2469 AALLSRMGAGA
+2469 AVLLSRMGAGT

-2497 DLVGFFVNT
+2497 
-2506 LVLRTD
+2506 
-2512 LSGDPTFRELV
+2512 
-2523 ERVRETDLAAYAH
+2523 
-2536 QDVPFEHL
+2536 
-2544 VEVLNPE
+2544 
-2551 RSMSRHPLFQV
+2551 
-2562 MLAFQNNEQAV
+2562 
-2573 LELPRLTL
+2573 
-2581 TGELAETASS
+2581 
-2591 KFDLLLRITEREA
+2591 
-2604 NAGGMDCLLEF
+2604 
-2615 STDLFDRGTVEGL
+2615 
-2628 VERFGRVLA
+2628 
-2637 GVVADVNVRVS
+2637 
-2648 GLEVLSDVERRELLE
+2648 
-2663 VRNATG
+2663 
-2669 VEVAWVSLPAGFEAQ
+2669 
-2684 VARTPEATAVVFEG
+2684 
-2698 VELSYAEVNA
+2698 
-2708 RANRLARLLV
+2708 
-2718 ERGAGPERVVALML
+2718 
-2732 PRSEWLP
+2732 
-2739 VALLA
+2739 
-2744 VVKSGAAYVP
+2744 
-2754 VDPAY
+2754 
-2759 PAERIDYMLQDADP
+2759 
-2773 VCVLGPEETLARLP
+2773 
-2787 DELSG
+2787 
-2792 RGVEVTGEAV
+2792 
-2802 SGYADA
+2802 
-2808 DLSDAERGGVPLRPE
+2808 
-2823 HPVYVMYT
+2823 
-2831 SGSTGRPKGVVFP
+2831 
-2844 AGAMVNLLAWHGEVL
+2844 
-2859 SGGVGKRTGQFAA
+2859 
-2872 LGFDAAAHEMFSAL
+2872 
-2886 WSGKTLVVPRD
+2886 
-2897 ETRRGAAELVRWF
+2897 
-2910 AQHEVGE
+2910 
-2917 LFAPMPM
+2917 
-2924 VEAVAEAAAELGLSL
+2924 
-2939 PELTDVAQA
+2939 
-2948 GEALALHGPVREFF
+2948 
-2962 ASVPGRRLHNYYGP
+2962 
-2976 TETHVVTALPL
+2976 
-2987 GGDPAEW
+2987 
-2994 PVLPSIGTPVANSR
+2994 
-3008 VYVLD
+3008 
-3013 EWLRPVPVGVA
+3013 
-3024 GELYLAGAQLARGYL
+3024 
-3039 NRPGLTAER
+3039 
-3048 FTVDPFAGPGER
+3048 
-3060 MYRSGDLARWRADGT
+3060 
-3075 VEFLGRADF
+3075 
-3084 QVKIR
+3084 
-3089 GFRVELGEVEA
+3089 
-3100 VVASHP
+3100 
-3106 DVAQVVVVAREDQPG
+3106 
-3121 GKRLVA
+3121 
-3127 YVVPSNTDSTEQVR
+3127 
-3141 DTELVNREMRRYV
+3141 
-3154 GERLPEFMVPAA
+3154 
-3166 VVVLD
+3166 
-3171 ALPLTANGKL
+3171 
-3181 DRRALPAPDYATV
+3181 
-3194 AAFRAPR
+3194 
-3201 TERER
+3201 
-3206 ALCEIFTE
+3206 
-3214 VLGVERVGIDDSFF
+3214 
-3228 ELGGH
+3228 
-3233 SLLATRLV
+3233 
-3241 SRIRTRLGAEL
+3241 
-3252 PLRAVFEAPNVAT
+3252 
-3265 LTEQLGTAQK
+3265 
-3275 SQRPALRRMPRPKE
+3275 
-3289 N
+3289 

>member
-1 DDSFFDLGGHSLL
+1 RTEHERALCEIFAEVLGVEKVGIDDSFFDLGGHSLL

-24 RLGVELPLRVLFEGP
+24 RLGVEFPLRALFEGP
-39 TVVQLAERIEA
+39 TVVQLAERVEA
-50 DGAAARVAVSPAAR
+50 DGVAARVAVSAAAR

-101 TLDRDALAAALHD
+101 ALDRDALAAALRD

-128 GTDGTPFQRVLDVDR
+128 GPDGTPFQRVLDVDR
-143 ATVRLDVLP
+143 ATVPLDVLP
-152 VTAAELPARMAEA
+152 VTAAELPARMAGA

-178 RAWLFTLDDTTHV
+178 RVWLFALDDTTHV

-209 ARDLEAAYV
+209 ARDLEAAYE
-218 ARIAGRAPRWEPLPV
+218 ARSAGRAPQWEPLPV

-245 LGDERD
+245 LGDEND
-251 PDSLLN
+251 PDSLLS

-264 TQLSDLPDQLTLPTD
+264 TQLQDLPDQLALPSD

-307 LARKS
+307 LARES
-312 GASVFMVM
+312 GASVFMVV
-320 RAAFAA
+320 RAAFAV

-377 LDRVR
+377 LVRVR

-418 LAFQNVEEPQLRL
+418 LAFQNVEEPRLRL
-431 PGLTVAPEPAAA
+431 PGLTIAPEPAAA

-449 LCVYLDESRTDTG
+449 LCVYLDESRTDIG

-475 DLYEWDM
+475 DLYERDT

-520 EEWNSTD
+520 DEWNSTD
-527 TPVRQAPLSVLFEAQ
+527 TPVRQAPLPALFEAQ

-549 TAVVHGDIELT
+549 TAVVHGDVELT
-560 YAELNARANRLARLL
+560 YAELNSRANRLARLL
-575 VEQGAGPE
+575 VERGAGPE
-583 RLVALALPR
+583 GLVALALPR

-629 RPVCILTA
+629 RPVCVLTS
-637 ADTMDLLPCDLPVLV
+637 ADTVDLLPGGPPALV
-652 LDDPGLRASL
+652 LDDPDLRESL
-662 ADRPAT
+662 AGRPAT
-668 DLGDADRAAP
+668 DLGDADRTAP
-678 LELSHPAYV
+678 LGLSHPAYV

-719 QRAGDRVLQKT
+719 QRAGDRILQKT

-868 RLRPVPAGVPGEL
+868 RLRPVPTNVPGEL
-881 YVSGVQLARGYVGR
+881 YISGVQLARGYVSR

-952 ESAVAAH
+952 ESAVAVH
-959 PAVAQAVVTVHTGE
+959 PAVAQVVVTVHTVE
-973 GHDPRLVAYVVPAA
+973 GGDPRLVAYVVPAA
-987 GTTVEPADL
+987 GATVEPADL

-1086 VSRVRT
+1086 ISRVRT

-1100 RALFEAPSVARLA
+1100 RAMFEAPSVARLA
-1113 RRLADADGARV
+1113 RRLADADGART

-1130 STADLPLSFAQ
+1130 RTADLPLSFAQ

-1162 ALRLTGALD
+1162 ALRLTGSLD

-1193 PEDPDGTPRQR
+1193 PEGPDGIPRQR
-1204 IVDPADAGVELP
+1204 IVDPDDASVELP
-1216 LTRVTE
+1216 PTRVTE
-1222 AVLSEALA
+1222 AALSEALA
-1230 RETARGFD
+1230 EETARGFD
-1238 VTVELPLRAQLFAID
+1238 VTAELPLRAKLFMLN

-1271 SMAPLARDVAEAYEA
+1271 SMAPLARDVAQAYEA
-1286 RADGRAPEWEPLP
+1286 RAAGHAPEWEPLP

-1323 GRQVAYWTHHL
+1323 GRQVAYWKHHL

-1355 RGAHVPVHFDA
+1355 RGAHVSVHFDA
-1366 RLHQDLTTLARESGA
+1366 RLHQDLTALARETGA

-1450 ADLRAYAHQD
+1450 SDLRAYAHQD

-1502 LASEPAE
+1502 LAGEPVE

-1519 SLNESFDAN
+1519 SLNESFDAH

-1538 TYCVDLFDRDTVDGI
+1538 TYSMDLFDRDTAVGI

-1564 VTDPER
+1564 VTEPEC
-1570 PVTSAELLSPRE
+1570 PVISVELLSPRE

-1593 ADGEPLTGPC
+1593 ADVDSLAGPC

-1611 ALHLF
+1611 ALDLF
-1616 AEQVE
+1616 AEQVA
-1621 RVPDAMA
+1621 RVPDAVA
-1628 VECGDDAL
+1628 VECGDDVL
-1636 SYAELDARAEQLARV
+1636 SYAELDVRAEWLARA
-1651 LVARGV
+1651 LVTRGA

-1688 PVDEEYPARRIALM
+1688 PVDEDYPARRVALM
-1702 CQDMRPVC
+1702 CHDMRPVC

-1719 PLPSGLA
+1719 SLPSGLA
-1726 RVLVDEQIAD
+1726 RVLVDERTAD
-1736 TAGTAD
+1736 TADTADVAD
-1742 LGDTGSFG
+1742 LGDTGGFG
-1750 PRPQNAAYVVYTSG
+1750 RRPQNAAYVVYTSG
-1764 STGQPKGVV
+1764 STGRPKGVV

-1790 PEASGVVAWQSPVTF
+1790 PDASGVVAWQSPVTF

-1822 RVTDLLRTPEASDPA
+1822 RVTDLLRTPQASDPA
-1837 RRRQAPTF
+1837 LRRQAPTF

-1857 TLPDEFSPTAE
+1857 NLPDEFSPTAE
-1868 LVLGGEALAGSDVTE
+1868 LVLGGEALAGSDVTD
-1883 WRRRYPQVHV
+1883 WRRHHPQAHV

-1907 EHRVSPGEALPPSG
+1907 EHRVGPGEALPPSG
-1921 VPIGRPQ
+1921 VPIGRPR
-1928 GGTRAFVLGG
+1928 GGTRVFVLDGG
-1938 GLRPVPVGVVG
+1938 MRPVPVGVVG

-1975 CPFTAGGERMYRTG
+1975 CPFTTDGERMYRTG
-1989 DLVKWRMDGTLAYV
+1989 DLVRWRTDGTLAYV

-2033 HATVLLR
+2033 RATVLLR

-2045 DKRLVGYAVP
+2045 DKRLVAYVVP
-2055 APGTAPSPD
+2055 APGMAPSPD
-2064 AVLKSL
+2064 AVLKAL
-2070 AGRIPDQMV
+2070 TGRLPGHMV

-2101 LPAPDLKGLRG
+2101 LPVPGLKGSRG

-2124 VLCAVFAEVLSVEKV
+2124 VLCAVFAEVLGVERV
-2139 DIDDGFFDLG
+2139 GIDDGFFDLG

-2157 VVSRVRTVLGVELP
+2157 LVSRVRTLLGVELP
-2171 LRALFEAPSVARL
+2171 LRAMFEAPSVARL

-2191 GEARVPLAPMDRPA
+2191 GDARTPLAPMDRPA

-2229 YNMPVALRLTGELDR
+2229 YNMPVALRLTGDLDR

-2275 KIRELHEI
+2275 RIRELHEI
-2283 TDGEGAW
+2283 SDGEGAW
-2290 LALDV
+2290 PALDV
-2295 TPVTEEHLQ
+2295 TPATEEHLPG
-2304 DLVMEQVERG
+2304 LVMEQVERG
-2314 FDLTVDVPL
+2314 FDLTADVPL
-2323 RARLFTLAEDVYV
+2323 RTRLFALAEDVHV

-2358 AEAYEARAEGR
+2358 AEAYEARAAGH
-2369 APEWEPLPVHYAD
+2369 APEWQPLPVHYAD

-2392 DESESHSLLASQL
+2392 DESDPDSLLGRQL
-2405 AYWKR
+2405 TYWKR
-2410 QLALL
+2410 QMAGL
-2415 PDQLELPTDRPRPA
+2415 PEQLDLPTDRPRPA
-2429 VASFRGEVVA
+2429 VASFRGEEVA

-2458 ASVFMVVRAAF
+2458 ASVFMVVQAAF

-2512 LSGDPTFRELV
+2512 LSG
-2523 ERVRETDLAAYAH
+2523 
-2536 QDVPFEHL
+2536 
-2544 VEVLNPE
+2544 
-2551 RSMSRHPLFQV
+2551 
-2562 MLAFQNNEQAV
+2562 
-2573 LELPRLTL
+2573 
-2581 TGELAETASS
+2581 
-2591 KFDLLLRITEREA
+2591 
-2604 NAGGMDCLLEF
+2604 
-2615 STDLFDRGTVEGL
+2615 
-2628 VERFGRVLA
+2628 
-2637 GVVADVNVRVS
+2637 
-2648 GLEVLSDVERRELLE
+2648 
-2663 VRNATG
+2663 
-2669 VEVAWVSLPAGFEAQ
+2669 
-2684 VARTPEATAVVFEG
+2684 
-2698 VELSYAEVNA
+2698 
-2708 RANRLARLLV
+2708 
-2718 ERGAGPERVVALML
+2718 
-2732 PRSEWLP
+2732 
-2739 VALLA
+2739 
-2744 VVKSGAAYVP
+2744 
-2754 VDPAY
+2754 
-2759 PAERIDYMLQDADP
+2759 
-2773 VCVLGPEETLARLP
+2773 
-2787 DELSG
+2787 
-2792 RGVEVTGEAV
+2792 
-2802 SGYADA
+2802 
-2808 DLSDAERGGVPLRPE
+2808 
-2823 HPVYVMYT
+2823 
-2831 SGSTGRPKGVVFP
+2831 
-2844 AGAMVNLLAWHGEVL
+2844 
-2859 SGGVGKRTGQFAA
+2859 
-2872 LGFDAAAHEMFSAL
+2872 
-2886 WSGKTLVVPRD
+2886 
-2897 ETRRGAAELVRWF
+2897 
-2910 AQHEVGE
+2910 
-2917 LFAPMPM
+2917 
-2924 VEAVAEAAAELGLSL
+2924 
-2939 PELTDVAQA
+2939 
-2948 GEALALHGPVREFF
+2948 
-2962 ASVPGRRLHNYYGP
+2962 
-2976 TETHVVTALPL
+2976 
-2987 GGDPAEW
+2987 
-2994 PVLPSIGTPVANSR
+2994 
-3008 VYVLD
+3008 
-3013 EWLRPVPVGVA
+3013 
-3024 GELYLAGAQLARGYL
+3024 
-3039 NRPGLTAER
+3039 
-3048 FTVDPFAGPGER
+3048 
-3060 MYRSGDLARWRADGT
+3060 
-3075 VEFLGRADF
+3075 
-3084 QVKIR
+3084 
-3089 GFRVELGEVEA
+3089 
-3100 VVASHP
+3100 
-3106 DVAQVVVVAREDQPG
+3106 
-3121 GKRLVA
+3121 
-3127 YVVPSNTDSTEQVR
+3127 
-3141 DTELVNREMRRYV
+3141 
-3154 GERLPEFMVPAA
+3154 
-3166 VVVLD
+3166 
-3171 ALPLTANGKL
+3171 
-3181 DRRALPAPDYATV
+3181 
-3194 AAFRAPR
+3194 
-3201 TERER
+3201 
-3206 ALCEIFTE
+3206 
-3214 VLGVERVGIDDSFF
+3214 
-3228 ELGGH
+3228 
-3233 SLLATRLV
+3233 
-3241 SRIRTRLGAEL
+3241 
-3252 PLRAVFEAPNVAT
+3252 
-3265 LTEQLGTAQK
+3265 
-3275 SQRPALRRMPRPKE
+3275 
-3289 N
+3289 

>member
-1 DDSFFDLGGHSLL
+1 FDLGGHSLL

-24 RLGVELPLRVLFEGP
+24 RLGVELPLRALFEGP
-39 TVVQLAERIEA
+39 TVVQLAEWVEA
-50 DGAAARVAVSPAAR
+50 DGAVARVAVSPAAR

-101 TLDRDALAAALHD
+101 TLDRDALGAALHD

-128 GTDGTPFQRVLDVDR
+128 GPDGTPYQRVLDADR
-143 ATVRLDVLP
+143 ATVRLDVVP
-152 VTAAELPARMAEA
+152 VTAAELPARVAEA

-209 ARDLEAAYV
+209 ARDLEAAHE
-218 ARIAGRAPRWEPLPV
+218 ARTDGRAPEWEPLPV
-233 QYADYALWQREL
+233 QYADYAIWQREL
-245 LGDERD
+245 LGDEND
-251 PDSLLN
+251 PDSLLS

-264 TQLSDLPDQLTLPTD
+264 TQLDDLPDQLALPTD
-279 RQRPA
+279 RPRPA
-284 VASYRGDSVTFTLDA
+284 VASYHGDSVTFTLDS
-299 ELHARLAD
+299 ELHARLAE
-307 LARKS
+307 LARES
-312 GASVFMVM
+312 GASVFMVV

-418 LAFQNVEEPQLRL
+418 LAFQNVEEPRLRL
-431 PGLTVAPEPAAA
+431 PGLTVAAEPAAA

-475 DLYEWDM
+475 DLYDRDT

-495 GVVHD
+495 AVVRD
-500 PDRPVAALDVLAPEE
+500 PDRPVAALDVLSPEE

-520 EEWNSTD
+520 EEWNATD
-527 TPVRQAPLSVLFEAQ
+527 TPVRQAPLPVLFEAQ

-549 TAVVHGDIELT
+549 TAVVHGDVELT

-575 VEQGAGPE
+575 VERGAGPE

-629 RPVCILTA
+629 RPVCVLTS
-637 ADTMDLLPCDLPVLV
+637 ADTVDLLPGDLPALV
-652 LDDPGLRASL
+652 LDDPGLQESL
-662 ADRPAT
+662 ADRPDT

-719 QRAGDRVLQKT
+719 QRAGDRILQKT

-755 PGGHRDPA
+755 PGGHRDPV

-813 AEKFRETLDSGLFN
+813 AEKFRETLHSGLFN

-895 PGLTADRFVANPYDP
+895 TGLTADRFVANPYDP
-910 AGRRM
+910 TGRRM

-952 ESAVAAH
+952 ESAAAAH
-959 PAVAQAVVTVHTGE
+959 PAVAQAVVTVHSGE
-973 GHDPRLVAYVVPAA
+973 GHDPWLVAYVVPAA
-987 GTTVEPADL
+987 GTTVEPSDL

-1062 DLDRVGPEDSFFD
+1062 GVERVGPEDNFFD

-1092 VLGVELPL
+1092 VLCVELPL
-1100 RALFEAPSVARLA
+1100 RALFEAPNVARLA
-1113 RRLADADGARV
+1113 RRLADADGARA

-1130 STADLPLSFAQ
+1130 RAADLPLSFAQ
-1141 QRLWFLNRL
+1141 RRMWFLNRL
-1150 EGAEAATYNMPI
+1150 EGPEAATYNMPI

-1171 RDALAAALGDVV
+1171 REALAAALGDVV
-1183 ARHECLRTVF
+1183 ARHESLRTVF
-1193 PEDPDGTPRQR
+1193 PEGPDGTPRQR
-1204 IVDPADAGVELP
+1204 IVDPADARVELP

-1238 VTVELPLRAQLFAID
+1238 VTRELPLRAQLFTLN

-1262 LHHIAGDGW
+1262 MHHIAGDGW

-1299 VQYADYSIWQR
+1299 VQYADYAIWQR

-1334 SGIPEQLELPADRPR
+1334 SGLPEQLELPADRPR

-1366 RLHQDLTTLARESGA
+1366 RLHQDLTALARETGA

-1440 FRELVERVRE
+1440 FRELIERVRE
-1450 ADLRAYAHQD
+1450 SDLRAYAHQD

-1502 LASEPAE
+1502 LAGEPAE

-1538 TYCVDLFDRDTVDGI
+1538 TYSVDLFDHDTADGI

-1558 RLLRAF
+1558 RLLREF
-1564 VTDPER
+1564 VTNPER
-1570 PVTSAELLSPRE
+1570 EVTAAELLSPRE

-1593 ADGEPLTGPC
+1593 AGGESPLRAC
-1603 GDLAAGAT
+1603 GESPADAT
-1611 ALHLF
+1611 ALDLF

-1621 RVPDAMA
+1621 RVPHAVA
-1628 VECGDDAL
+1628 VECGDHAL
-1636 SYAELDARAEQLARV
+1636 SYAELDARAERLART
-1651 LVARGV
+1651 LEAHGA
-1657 GPERAVA
+1657 GAERAVA
-1664 VALPRSAEFV
+1664 VALPRSVEFV

-1680 WKAGAVFL
+1680 WKAGAAFL
-1688 PVDEEYPARRIALM
+1688 PVDEDYPTRRVDLM
-1702 CQDMRPVC
+1702 CQDTRPVC
-1710 AVTTAGTTA
+1710 AVTTAATTA
-1719 PLPSGLA
+1719 SLPSSLA
-1726 RVLVDEQIAD
+1726 QVLVDEP
-1736 TAGTAD
+1736 TAG
-1742 LGDTGSFG
+1742 LGDTDGVG
-1750 PRPQNAAYVVYTSG
+1750 PRPENAAYIVYTSG
-1764 STGQPKGVV
+1764 STGRPKGVV

-1778 LTAYLGWARAAH
+1778 LTAYLKWARAAH
-1790 PEASGVVAWQSPVTF
+1790 PEATGVVAWQSPVTF

-1822 RVTDLLRTPEASDPA
+1822 RVTDLLRTPEHPDQA
-1837 RRRQAPTF
+1837 RRHQAPTF

-1857 TLPDEFSPTAE
+1857 TLPDEFSPTGE
-1868 LVLGGEALAGSDVTE
+1868 LVLGGEALAGSDVAE
-1883 WRRRYPQVHV
+1883 WRRRHPQAHV

-1907 EHRVSPGEALPPSG
+1907 EHRVGPGEALPPTG

-1928 GGTRAFVLGG
+1928 GGTRAFVLDG

-1949 ELYVAGAQL
+1949 EFYVAGTQL
-1958 ARGYAARAAVTA
+1958 ARGYAARAAITA

-1975 CPFTAGGERMYRTG
+1975 CPFTPGGERMYRTG
-1989 DLVKWRMDGTLAYV
+1989 DLVKWRTDGTLAYV

-2018 PGEIEAALTQDPDID
+2018 PGEIEAALTQEPGIER
-2033 HATVLLR
+2033 ATVLLR

-2045 DKRLVGYAVP
+2045 DKRLVAYAVL
-2055 APGTAPSPD
+2055 APGTAQAPD

-2070 AGRIPDQMV
+2070 AARLPDYMV

-2092 AHGKLDVRA
+2092 AHGKQDVRA
-2101 LPAPDLKGLRG
+2101 LPAPDLKGSRG

-2124 VLCAVFAEVLSVEKV
+2124 VLCAVFAEVLGVQRVGPE
-2139 DIDDGFFDLG
+2139 DNFFDLG

-2157 VVSRVRTVLGVELP
+2157 LVSRVRTVLGVELP

-2184 AEWLAEA
+2184 ADWLAEA
-2191 GEARVPLAPMDRPA
+2191 GDARAALVPMHRPA

-2229 YNMPVALRLTGELDR
+2229 YNMPVALRLTGDLDR

-2252 DVVVRHESLRT
+2252 DVVGRHESLRT

-2275 KIRELHEI
+2275 RVRELHEI
-2283 TDGEGAW
+2283 ADGEGIW
-2290 LALDV
+2290 PTLDV
-2295 TPVTEEHLQ
+2295 TEATEEELP
-2304 DLVMEQVERG
+2304 DLVVAQVERG
-2314 FDLTVDVPL
+2314 FDLTGEVPM
-2323 RARLFTLAEDVYV
+2323 RVRLFALAEDVHV
-2336 LVVVLHHIA
+2336 LVVVMHHIA
-2345 GDGWSMA
+2345 GDGWSMV

-2382 YALWQ
+2382 YSLWQ

-2392 DESESHSLLASQL
+2392 DESEPDSLLA
-2405 AYWKR
+2405 R
-2410 QLALL
+2410 QLMYWRQQLVDL

-2429 VASFRGEVVA
+2429 VASFHGEQVA
-2439 FEVAPEIHAG
+2439 FEVAPEVHAG

-2469 AALLSRMGAGA
+2469 AALLSRMGAGT

-2497 DLVGFFVNT
+2497 ELVGFFVNT

-2523 ERVRETDLAAYAH
+2523 ERVRETDLAA
-2536 QDVPFEHL
+2536 
-2544 VEVLNPE
+2544 
-2551 RSMSRHPLFQV
+2551 
-2562 MLAFQNNEQAV
+2562 
-2573 LELPRLTL
+2573 
-2581 TGELAETASS
+2581 
-2591 KFDLLLRITEREA
+2591 
-2604 NAGGMDCLLEF
+2604 
-2615 STDLFDRGTVEGL
+2615 
-2628 VERFGRVLA
+2628 
-2637 GVVADVNVRVS
+2637 
-2648 GLEVLSDVERRELLE
+2648 
-2663 VRNATG
+2663 
-2669 VEVAWVSLPAGFEAQ
+2669 
-2684 VARTPEATAVVFEG
+2684 
-2698 VELSYAEVNA
+2698 
-2708 RANRLARLLV
+2708 
-2718 ERGAGPERVVALML
+2718 
-2732 PRSEWLP
+2732 
-2739 VALLA
+2739 
-2744 VVKSGAAYVP
+2744 
-2754 VDPAY
+2754 
-2759 PAERIDYMLQDADP
+2759 
-2773 VCVLGPEETLARLP
+2773 
-2787 DELSG
+2787 
-2792 RGVEVTGEAV
+2792 
-2802 SGYADA
+2802 
-2808 DLSDAERGGVPLRPE
+2808 
-2823 HPVYVMYT
+2823 
-2831 SGSTGRPKGVVFP
+2831 
-2844 AGAMVNLLAWHGEVL
+2844 
-2859 SGGVGKRTGQFAA
+2859 
-2872 LGFDAAAHEMFSAL
+2872 
-2886 WSGKTLVVPRD
+2886 
-2897 ETRRGAAELVRWF
+2897 
-2910 AQHEVGE
+2910 
-2917 LFAPMPM
+2917 
-2924 VEAVAEAAAELGLSL
+2924 
-2939 PELTDVAQA
+2939 
-2948 GEALALHGPVREFF
+2948 
-2962 ASVPGRRLHNYYGP
+2962 
-2976 TETHVVTALPL
+2976 
-2987 GGDPAEW
+2987 
-2994 PVLPSIGTPVANSR
+2994 
-3008 VYVLD
+3008 
-3013 EWLRPVPVGVA
+3013 
-3024 GELYLAGAQLARGYL
+3024 
-3039 NRPGLTAER
+3039 
-3048 FTVDPFAGPGER
+3048 
-3060 MYRSGDLARWRADGT
+3060 
-3075 VEFLGRADF
+3075 
-3084 QVKIR
+3084 
-3089 GFRVELGEVEA
+3089 
-3100 VVASHP
+3100 
-3106 DVAQVVVVAREDQPG
+3106 
-3121 GKRLVA
+3121 
-3127 YVVPSNTDSTEQVR
+3127 
-3141 DTELVNREMRRYV
+3141 
-3154 GERLPEFMVPAA
+3154 
-3166 VVVLD
+3166 
-3171 ALPLTANGKL
+3171 
-3181 DRRALPAPDYATV
+3181 
-3194 AAFRAPR
+3194 
-3201 TERER
+3201 
-3206 ALCEIFTE
+3206 
-3214 VLGVERVGIDDSFF
+3214 
-3228 ELGGH
+3228 
-3233 SLLATRLV
+3233 
-3241 SRIRTRLGAEL
+3241 
-3252 PLRAVFEAPNVAT
+3252 
-3265 LTEQLGTAQK
+3265 
-3275 SQRPALRRMPRPKE
+3275 
-3289 N
+3289 

>member
-1 DDSFFDLGGHSLL
+1 
-14 ATRLISRIRT
+14 IRT
-24 RLGVELPLRVLFEGP
+24 RLGVELPLRALFEGP
-39 TVVQLAERIEA
+39 TVVQLAERVEVE
-50 DGAAARVAVSPAAR
+50 GAPTRVAVSPADR
-64 PAEVPLSFAQRR
+64 SAEVPLSFAQRR
-76 LWFLNRFEGSATS
+76 LWFLNRFEGSAAS

-128 GTDGTPFQRVLDVDR
+128 GPDGTPYQHILDADQ
-143 ATVRLDVLP
+143 ATVRLDVAV
-152 VTAAELPARMAEA
+152 VTAAELPVRVAEA
-165 AGCGFDLTDGLPL
+165 AGCSFDLSGELPL
-178 RAWLFTLDDTTHV
+178 RARLFMLEDVTTGDAELSGTQPDGAVHV

-209 ARDLEAAYV
+209 ARDLEAAYE
-218 ARIAGRAPRWEPLPV
+218 ARTAGRVPSWGPLPV
-233 QYADYALWQREL
+233 QYADYALWQRDL

-251 PDSLLN
+251 PESLLG
-257 RQLAYWK
+257 RQLAYW
-264 TQLSDLPDQLTLPTD
+264 TEQLNDLPDQLTLPTD

-284 VASYRGDSVTFTLDA
+284 VASFSGDSVAFTLDA
-299 ELHARLAD
+299 DLHGSLAG
-307 LARKS
+307 LARES
-312 GASVFMVM
+312 GASVFMVV

-326 LLSRLGAGTDIP
+326 LLCRLGAGTDIP
-338 IGSPMAGRTDE
+338 IGAPMAGRTDE

-363 LRTDLSGDPTFREL
+363 LRTDLSGAPTFREL

-418 LAFQNVEEPQLRL
+418 LAFQNVEEPRLRL

-475 DLYEWDM
+475 DLYDRAT

-495 GVVHD
+495 GVVRD
-500 PDRPVAALDVLAPEE
+500 PDQPVAALDVLTPEE

-527 TPVRQAPLSVLFEAQ
+527 TPVRQEPLPALFEAQ

-549 TAVVHGDIELT
+549 TAVVHGGVELT

-575 VEQGAGPE
+575 VERGAGPE
-583 RLVALALPR
+583 RLVALAVPR

-629 RPVCILTA
+629 RPVCVLTS
-637 ADTMDLLPCDLPVLV
+637 ADIVDLLPGGLPALV
-652 LDDPGLRASL
+652 LDDPGLRAEL
-662 ADRPAT
+662 AKRPAT
-668 DLGDADRAAP
+668 DLDDADRAAP
-678 LELSHPAYV
+678 LGLSHPAYV

-719 QRAGDRVLQKT
+719 QGAGDRILQKT

-763 YLVEVIRAQRV
+763 YLVEVIRAHRI

-851 VPIGAPVWNT
+851 VPIGTPVWNT

-868 RLRPVPAGVPGEL
+868 LLRPVPAGVPGEL

-959 PAVAQAVVTVHTGE
+959 AAVAQAVVTVHTGE
-973 GHDPRLVAYVVPAA
+973 GRDPRLVAYVVPAA
-987 GTTVEPADL
+987 GTSVEPADL

-1011 AVVVLAALPVTVN
+1011 VVVVLAALPVTVN

-1037 SAAPHGRAPR
+1037 SAAPRGRAPR

-1062 DLDRVGPEDSFFD
+1062 DLDRVGAEDSFFD

-1086 VSRVRT
+1086 VSRVRA

-1113 RRLADADGARV
+1113 RRLADADGARA

-1130 STADLPLSFAQ
+1130 RTADLPLSFAQ
-1141 QRLWFLNRL
+1141 RRLWFLNRL

-1171 RDALAAALGDVV
+1171 HDALAAALSDVV
-1183 ARHECLRTVF
+1183 ARHESLRTVF
-1193 PEDPDGTPRQR
+1193 PEGPDGTPRQQ
-1204 IVDPADAGVELP
+1204 IVDPADARVELP

-1222 AVLSEALA
+1222 AMLAEALS

-1238 VTVELPLRAQLFAID
+1238 VTCELPLRAQMFMLS

-1286 RADGRAPEWEPLP
+1286 RAHGRAPEWEPLP

-1317 DPTSVL
+1317 DPTSLL
-1323 GRQVAYWTHHL
+1323 GRQVAYWTRHL
-1334 SGIPEQLELPADRPR
+1334 SGLPEQLELPADRPR

-1366 RLHQDLTTLARESGA
+1366 RLHQDLTALARETGA

-1450 ADLRAYAHQD
+1450 SDLRAYANQD

-1493 PRLELPGLV
+1493 PRLGLPGLV
-1502 LASEPAE
+1502 LAGESAE

-1519 SLNESFDAN
+1519 SLNETFDDH
-1528 RRPDGITGEL
+1528 RLPDGITGEL
-1538 TYCVDLFDRDTVDGI
+1538 AYSVDLFDRDTVSGI

-1564 VTDPER
+1564 VTDPES
-1570 PVTSAELLSPRE
+1570 PVSSAELLSPRE
-1582 RRLVLDEWSAG
+1582 LRLVLDEWSAEANDASSARAGGDSSTG
-1593 ADGEPLTGPC
+1593 ADDVFPARARGGLP
-1603 GDLAAGAT
+1603 GDTT
-1611 ALHLF
+1611 ALDLF
-1616 AEQVE
+1616 AEQVA
-1621 RVPDAMA
+1621 RVPDAVA

-1636 SYAELDARAEQLARV
+1636 TYAELDARAERLARV
-1651 LVARGV
+1651 LVARNA
-1657 GPERAVA
+1657 GPERPVA
-1664 VALPRSAEFV
+1664 VALPRSADFV

-1688 PVDEEYPARRIALM
+1688 PVDEEYPAGRIALM

-1710 AVTTAGTTA
+1710 AVTEAGTTA
-1719 PLPSGLA
+1719 ALPNGLA
-1726 RVLVDEQIAD
+1726 RVLVDEQPAD
-1736 TAGTAD
+1736 AAGVR
-1742 LGDTGSFG
+1742 DTGGVG
-1750 PRPQNAAYVVYTSG
+1750 PRPRNAAYVVYTSG
-1764 STGQPKGVV
+1764 STGCPKGVV

-1778 LTAYLGWARAAH
+1778 LAAYLGWARAAH

-1822 RVTDLLRTPEASDPA
+1822 RVTDLLRTPEALPRTPQAPAPA
-1837 RRRQAPTF
+1837 RRHQAPTF

-1857 TLPDEFSPTAE
+1857 TLPDELSPTAE
-1868 LVLGGEALAGSDVTE
+1868 LVLGGEALTGSDVTE
-1883 WRRRYPQVHV
+1883 WRRRHPEAQV

-1907 EHRVSPGEALPPSG
+1907 EHRVAPGEAMPLAA
-1921 VPIGRPQ
+1921 VPIGRPR
-1928 GGTRAFVLGG
+1928 GGTRTFVLDG
-1938 GLRPVPVGVVG
+1938 GLRPVPAGVIG

-1958 ARGYAARAAVTA
+1958 ARGYAERSAVTA

-1975 CPFTAGGERMYRTG
+1975 CPFTDDGARMYRTG
-1989 DLVKWRMDGTLAYV
+1989 DLVKWRADGTLVHV

-2018 PGEIEAALTQDPDID
+2018 PGEIEAAVTQHSDID
-2033 HATVLLR
+2033 RATVLLR

-2045 DKRLVGYAVP
+2045 DKRLVAYAVP
-2055 APGTAPSPD
+2055 TPGTAPAPD
-2064 AVLKSL
+2064 ALLKSL
-2070 AGRIPDQMV
+2070 TGRLPDHMV
-2079 PAAVVVLADLPLT
+2079 PAAVVILTDLPLT

-2101 LPAPDLKGLRG
+2101 LPAPELKGSRE

-2124 VLCAVFAEVLSVEKV
+2124 VLCSVFAEVLGVKKV
-2139 DIDDGFFDLG
+2139 GIDDGFFDLG

-2157 VVSRVRTVLGVELP
+2157 LVSRVRTVLGMELP

-2184 AEWLAEA
+2184 AEWLSEA
-2191 GEARVPLAPMDRPA
+2191 GDARAPLVPMDRPA
-2205 EVPLSFAQRRMWFL
+2205 AVPLSFAQRRMWFL

-2229 YNMPVALRLTGELDR
+2229 YNMPIALRLTGRLDR
-2244 EALAAALR
+2244 GALAAALR

-2263 VFPEGADGVPFQ
+2263 VFPEGAEGVPFQ
-2275 KIRELHEI
+2275 KVLALHEI
-2283 TDGEGAW
+2283 ADVEEAW
-2290 LALDV
+2290 LSLEA
-2295 TPVTEEHLQ
+2295 TPATEQVLP
-2304 DLVMEQVERG
+2304 DLVTEQVERG
-2314 FDLTVDVPL
+2314 FDLTSDVPL
-2323 RARLFTLAEDVYV
+2323 RGALFALAQDVHV

-2345 GDGWSMA
+2345 GDGWSMV
-2352 PLARDV
+2352 PLAQDV

-2369 APEWEPLPVHYAD
+2369 VPAWGPLPVHYAD

-2392 DESESHSLLASQL
+2392 DESAPDSLLFRQL
-2405 AYWKR
+2405 TYWKR
-2410 QLALL
+2410 QLSDL

-2429 VASFRGEVVA
+2429 VATFRGEEVT
-2439 FEVAPEIHAG
+2439 FEVPPEVHSG
-2449 LAELARESG
+2449 LARLARESG

-2469 AALLSRMGAGA
+2469 
-2480 DIPIGTPI
+2480 
-2488 AGRTDEALD
+2488 
-2497 DLVGFFVNT
+2497 
-2506 LVLRTD
+2506 
-2512 LSGDPTFRELV
+2512 
-2523 ERVRETDLAAYAH
+2523 
-2536 QDVPFEHL
+2536 
-2544 VEVLNPE
+2544 
-2551 RSMSRHPLFQV
+2551 
-2562 MLAFQNNEQAV
+2562 
-2573 LELPRLTL
+2573 
-2581 TGELAETASS
+2581 
-2591 KFDLLLRITEREA
+2591 
-2604 NAGGMDCLLEF
+2604 
-2615 STDLFDRGTVEGL
+2615 
-2628 VERFGRVLA
+2628 
-2637 GVVADVNVRVS
+2637 
-2648 GLEVLSDVERRELLE
+2648 
-2663 VRNATG
+2663 
-2669 VEVAWVSLPAGFEAQ
+2669 
-2684 VARTPEATAVVFEG
+2684 
-2698 VELSYAEVNA
+2698 
-2708 RANRLARLLV
+2708 
-2718 ERGAGPERVVALML
+2718 
-2732 PRSEWLP
+2732 
-2739 VALLA
+2739 
-2744 VVKSGAAYVP
+2744 
-2754 VDPAY
+2754 
-2759 PAERIDYMLQDADP
+2759 
-2773 VCVLGPEETLARLP
+2773 
-2787 DELSG
+2787 
-2792 RGVEVTGEAV
+2792 
-2802 SGYADA
+2802 
-2808 DLSDAERGGVPLRPE
+2808 
-2823 HPVYVMYT
+2823 
-2831 SGSTGRPKGVVFP
+2831 
-2844 AGAMVNLLAWHGEVL
+2844 
-2859 SGGVGKRTGQFAA
+2859 
-2872 LGFDAAAHEMFSAL
+2872 
-2886 WSGKTLVVPRD
+2886 
-2897 ETRRGAAELVRWF
+2897 
-2910 AQHEVGE
+2910 
-2917 LFAPMPM
+2917 
-2924 VEAVAEAAAELGLSL
+2924 
-2939 PELTDVAQA
+2939 
-2948 GEALALHGPVREFF
+2948 
-2962 ASVPGRRLHNYYGP
+2962 
-2976 TETHVVTALPL
+2976 
-2987 GGDPAEW
+2987 
-2994 PVLPSIGTPVANSR
+2994 
-3008 VYVLD
+3008 
-3013 EWLRPVPVGVA
+3013 
-3024 GELYLAGAQLARGYL
+3024 
-3039 NRPGLTAER
+3039 
-3048 FTVDPFAGPGER
+3048 
-3060 MYRSGDLARWRADGT
+3060 
-3075 VEFLGRADF
+3075 
-3084 QVKIR
+3084 
-3089 GFRVELGEVEA
+3089 
-3100 VVASHP
+3100 
-3106 DVAQVVVVAREDQPG
+3106 
-3121 GKRLVA
+3121 
-3127 YVVPSNTDSTEQVR
+3127 
-3141 DTELVNREMRRYV
+3141 
-3154 GERLPEFMVPAA
+3154 
-3166 VVVLD
+3166 
-3171 ALPLTANGKL
+3171 
-3181 DRRALPAPDYATV
+3181 
-3194 AAFRAPR
+3194 
-3201 TERER
+3201 
-3206 ALCEIFTE
+3206 
-3214 VLGVERVGIDDSFF
+3214 
-3228 ELGGH
+3228 
-3233 SLLATRLV
+3233 
-3241 SRIRTRLGAEL
+3241 
-3252 PLRAVFEAPNVAT
+3252 
-3265 LTEQLGTAQK
+3265 
-3275 SQRPALRRMPRPKE
+3275 
-3289 N
+3289 

>member
-1 DDSFFDLGGHSLL
+1 VLGVEKVGIDDSFFDLGGHSLL

-128 GTDGTPFQRVLDVDR
+128 GADGTPFQRVLDVDR

-209 ARDLEAAYV
+209 ARDLEVAYE
-218 ARIAGRAPRWEPLPV
+218 ARTAGRAPRWEPLPV

-251 PDSLLN
+251 PDSLLS

-264 TQLSDLPDQLTLPTD
+264 TQLSDLPDQLALPAD

-299 ELHARLAD
+299 ELHARLAE
-307 LARKS
+307 LARES
-312 GASVFMVM
+312 GASVFMVV

-475 DLYEWDM
+475 DLYDRNT

-495 GVVHD
+495 SVARD

-515 RRRIV
+515 QRRIV

-527 TPVRQAPLSVLFEAQ
+527 TPVRQAPLPVLFEAQ

-592 SVDQVVAVYATVK
+592 SIDQVVAVYATVK

-629 RPVCILTA
+629 RPVCVLTS
-637 ADTMDLLPCDLPVLV
+637 ADTVDLLPGGLPALV

-662 ADRPAT
+662 ADRRPAT
-668 DLGDADRAAP
+668 DLGDADRTAP
-678 LELSHPAYV
+678 LGLSHPAYV

-719 QRAGDRVLQKT
+719 QRAGDRILQKT

-881 YVSGVQLARGYVGR
+881 YVSGVQLARGYVGK

-973 GHDPRLVAYVVPAA
+973 GRDPRLVAYVVPAA

-1011 AVVVLAALPVTVN
+1011 AAVVLAALPVTVN

-1047 TAHEDVLCGLFAEVL
+1047 TAHEDVLCALFAEVL

-1113 RRLADADGARV
+1113 RRLTDADGARA

-1130 STADLPLSFAQ
+1130 RAADLPLSFAQ

-1183 ARHECLRTVF
+1183 ARHECLRTIF
-1193 PEDPDGTPRQR
+1193 PEGPDGTPRQR

-1230 RETARGFD
+1230 REAARGFD
-1238 VTVELPLRAQLFAID
+1238 VTAELPLRAQLFTLN

-1286 RADGRAPEWEPLP
+1286 RADGRAPDWGPLP

-1334 SGIPEQLELPADRPR
+1334 SAIPEQLELPADRPR

-1355 RGAHVPVHFDA
+1355 RGAHVPLHFDA
-1366 RLHQDLTTLARESGA
+1366 RLHQDLTALARESGA

-1450 ADLRAYAHQD
+1450 SDLQAYAHQD

-1502 LASEPAE
+1502 LAGEPAE

-1519 SLNESFDAN
+1519 SLNESFDAT

-1538 TYCVDLFDRDTVDGI
+1538 TYSVDLFDRGTAEGI

-1593 ADGEPLTGPC
+1593 TDGESLTGPC

-1611 ALHLF
+1611 ALDLF
-1616 AEQVE
+1616 AEQVA
-1621 RVPDAMA
+1621 RVPDAVA
-1628 VECGDDAL
+1628 VECGDEVL

-1651 LVARGV
+1651 LVTRGA

-1664 VALPRSAEFV
+1664 VVLPRSADFV

-1688 PVDEEYPARRIALM
+1688 PVDEEYPAPRVALM

-1726 RVLVDEQIAD
+1726 RVLVAERTAD
-1736 TAGTAD
+1736 TAD
-1742 LGDTGSFG
+1742 LGDTGSFR
-1750 PRPQNAAYVVYTSG
+1750 PHPQNAAYVVYTSG
-1764 STGQPKGVV
+1764 STGRPKGVV

-1778 LTAYLGWARAAH
+1778 LAAYVSWARAAH
-1790 PEASGVVAWQSPVTF
+1790 PEASDVVAWQSPVTF

-1822 RVTDLLRTPEASDPA
+1822 RVTDLLRTPQAPDPA
-1837 RRRQAPTF
+1837 RRHQAPTF

-1883 WRRRYPQVHV
+1883 WRRRHPQAHV

-1907 EHRVSPGEALPPSG
+1907 EHRVGPGETLPPSG

-1928 GGTRAFVLGG
+1928 GGTRVFVLDG

-1949 ELYVAGAQL
+1949 ELYVSGAQL

-1975 CPFTAGGERMYRTG
+1975 CPFTADGERMYRTG
-1989 DLVKWRMDGTLAYV
+1989 DLVKWRTDGTLAYV

-2018 PGEIEAALTQDPDID
+2018 PGEIESALTQDPDID
-2033 HATVLLR
+2033 RATVLLR

-2045 DKRLVGYAVP
+2045 DKRLVAYAVP
-2055 APGTAPSPD
+2055 APGTTPSPD

-2070 AGRIPDQMV
+2070 AGRLPDHMV
-2079 PAAVVVLADLPLT
+2079 PAAVVVLPGLPLT

-2101 LPAPDLKGLRG
+2101 LPAPDLKVPRG
-2112 GAGRAPRDGREE
+2112 GAGRAPRNGREE
-2124 VLCAVFAEVLSVEKV
+2124 VLCAVFAEVLGVERV
-2139 DIDDGFFDLG
+2139 GIDDGFFDLG

-2157 VVSRVRTVLGVELP
+2157 LVSRVRTVLGVELP

-2191 GEARVPLAPMDRPA
+2191 GDARAPLTLMDRPA

-2229 YNMPVALRLTGELDR
+2229 YNMPIALRLTGDLDR

-2275 KIRELHEI
+2275 KVRELHEI
-2283 TDGEGAW
+2283 TDGEAAW
-2290 LALDV
+2290 PALDV
-2295 TPVTEEHLQ
+2295 TPATQEHLH
-2304 DLVMEQVERG
+2304 DLVTEQVERG

-2358 AEAYEARAEGR
+2358 AEAYEARSADR
-2369 APEWEPLPVHYAD
+2369 APEWTPLPVQYAD

-2392 DESESHSLLASQL
+2392 DESEPDSLLASQL
-2405 AYWKR
+2405 TYWKR
-2410 QLALL
+2410 QLADL

-2429 VASFRGEVVA
+2429 VASFRGEEVA

-2458 ASVFMVVRAAF
+2458 ASVFMVVQAAF
-2469 AALLSRMGAGA
+2469 AALLSRMGAGT
-2480 DIPIGTPI
+2480 DIPIGTPV

-2523 ERVRETDLAAYAH
+2523 GRVRETDLAAYAH

-2551 RSMSRHPLFQV
+2551 RSMSR
-2562 MLAFQNNEQAV
+2562 
-2573 LELPRLTL
+2573 
-2581 TGELAETASS
+2581 
-2591 KFDLLLRITEREA
+2591 
-2604 NAGGMDCLLEF
+2604 
-2615 STDLFDRGTVEGL
+2615 
-2628 VERFGRVLA
+2628 
-2637 GVVADVNVRVS
+2637 
-2648 GLEVLSDVERRELLE
+2648 
-2663 VRNATG
+2663 
-2669 VEVAWVSLPAGFEAQ
+2669 
-2684 VARTPEATAVVFEG
+2684 
-2698 VELSYAEVNA
+2698 
-2708 RANRLARLLV
+2708 
-2718 ERGAGPERVVALML
+2718 
-2732 PRSEWLP
+2732 
-2739 VALLA
+2739 
-2744 VVKSGAAYVP
+2744 
-2754 VDPAY
+2754 
-2759 PAERIDYMLQDADP
+2759 
-2773 VCVLGPEETLARLP
+2773 
-2787 DELSG
+2787 
-2792 RGVEVTGEAV
+2792 
-2802 SGYADA
+2802 
-2808 DLSDAERGGVPLRPE
+2808 
-2823 HPVYVMYT
+2823 
-2831 SGSTGRPKGVVFP
+2831 
-2844 AGAMVNLLAWHGEVL
+2844 
-2859 SGGVGKRTGQFAA
+2859 
-2872 LGFDAAAHEMFSAL
+2872 
-2886 WSGKTLVVPRD
+2886 
-2897 ETRRGAAELVRWF
+2897 
-2910 AQHEVGE
+2910 
-2917 LFAPMPM
+2917 
-2924 VEAVAEAAAELGLSL
+2924 
-2939 PELTDVAQA
+2939 
-2948 GEALALHGPVREFF
+2948 
-2962 ASVPGRRLHNYYGP
+2962 
-2976 TETHVVTALPL
+2976 
-2987 GGDPAEW
+2987 
-2994 PVLPSIGTPVANSR
+2994 
-3008 VYVLD
+3008 
-3013 EWLRPVPVGVA
+3013 
-3024 GELYLAGAQLARGYL
+3024 
-3039 NRPGLTAER
+3039 
-3048 FTVDPFAGPGER
+3048 
-3060 MYRSGDLARWRADGT
+3060 
-3075 VEFLGRADF
+3075 
-3084 QVKIR
+3084 
-3089 GFRVELGEVEA
+3089 
-3100 VVASHP
+3100 
-3106 DVAQVVVVAREDQPG
+3106 
-3121 GKRLVA
+3121 
-3127 YVVPSNTDSTEQVR
+3127 
-3141 DTELVNREMRRYV
+3141 
-3154 GERLPEFMVPAA
+3154 
-3166 VVVLD
+3166 
-3171 ALPLTANGKL
+3171 
-3181 DRRALPAPDYATV
+3181 
-3194 AAFRAPR
+3194 
-3201 TERER
+3201 
-3206 ALCEIFTE
+3206 
-3214 VLGVERVGIDDSFF
+3214 
-3228 ELGGH
+3228 
-3233 SLLATRLV
+3233 
-3241 SRIRTRLGAEL
+3241 
-3252 PLRAVFEAPNVAT
+3252 
-3265 LTEQLGTAQK
+3265 
-3275 SQRPALRRMPRPKE
+3275 
-3289 N
+3289 